1 MKQRPFLALWTLAVI
16 ATVAAFVLH
25 LGLRGRTVDLGYKL
39 GRARAEQGRLREQ
52 KRVLSLEAAS
62 YETPQRVEMV
72 ARTLLGMN
80 PPPPERVIP
89 LKAIAPV
96 LPPEEAEIEGDSE
109 QPLLKPLPPA
119 TGVPGVS
126 GAPVVP
132 GAPGAGDDVPGA
144 GVDVPAAPSAL
155 DPAANQVAGDVV
167 APGAAP
173 VDVPAMAPL
182 DPGAQQGAAP

>member
-1 MKQRPFLALWTLAVI
+1 MTKQRPFLALWTLAVI

-39 GRARAEQGRLREQ
+39 GRARADQARLREQ

-89 LKAIAPV
+89 LKPMAPM
-96 LPPEEAEIEGDSE
+96 LPPEDGSGEGDAD
-109 QPLLKPLPPA
+109 QPVPKPSATATATAAPPA
-119 TGVPGVS
+119 
-126 GAPVVP
+126 APAADAP
-132 GAPGAGDDVPGA
+132 GAPIANDMASAPN
-144 GVDVPAAPSAL
+144 DVPAGL
-155 DPAANQVAGDVV
+155 
-167 APGAAP
+167 
-173 VDVPAMAPL
+173 PL
-182 DPGAQQGAAP
+182 DPPAPAAPQGVGP